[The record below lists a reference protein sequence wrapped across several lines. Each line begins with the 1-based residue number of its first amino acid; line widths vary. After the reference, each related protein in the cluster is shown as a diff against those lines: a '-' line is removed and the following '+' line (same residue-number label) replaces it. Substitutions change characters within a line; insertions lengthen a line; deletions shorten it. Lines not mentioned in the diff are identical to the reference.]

1 MIYQLYQARQDWLA
15 PLRVTADV
23 AGALLKEPYAGPFGN
38 FTVRVAAA
46 GAELACRTRLTH
58 ARPPYHI
65 ARVAVGDRD
74 VEVAEETAFATPFGT
89 LLHFRKDANVVQP
102 RVLLVAP
109 MAGHFATLL
118 RDTICTFLPEHD
130 VFITDW
136 HNARDV
142 PRSAGR
148 FGLDEYVDHIVR
160 FLEQIGPGA
169 HVVAVCQ
176 PCNALVAAVTLMAQ
190 TGNAAIPRS
199 MTLMAGPVDTRI
211 NPTKVNELATS
222 HPIQWFERNLIA
234 AVPARYRGAHRRVY
248 PGFVQLSAFMSM
260 NWSRHVRAHLDLF
273 EHLVKGDQAKAD
285 ATRKFYDEYF
295 AVLDLP
301 AEFYLETV
309 ERVFQKYHLARG
321 LFEWRGHRLD
331 TRAIVHT
338 ALLTVEGERDDICAP
353 GQTLAAH
360 DLCPSIKP
368 HRKQHHLQPGVGHY
382 GVFSGARWQRE
393 IYPKV
398 RNHIGIND

>member
-23 AGALLKEPYAGPFGN
+23 AGALLKEPYAGPLGN
-38 FTVRVAAA
+38 FAVRVAAA

-58 ARPPYHI
+58 NRPAYDI
-65 ARVAVGDRD
+65 ARVMVGGRA
-74 VEVAEETAFATPFGT
+74 VEVVEETAFATPFGT
-89 LLHFRKDANVVQP
+89 LLHFRKDVDVAQP
-102 RVLLVAP
+102 RVLLAAP

-118 RDTICTFLPEHD
+118 RDTIRTLLPEHD
-130 VFITDW
+130 VFVTDW

-142 PRSAGR
+142 PRHDGR
-148 FGLDEYVDHIVR
+148 FGLDEYVDHVVR

-176 PCNALVAAVTLMAQ
+176 PCNALLATVAVMAQ
-190 TGNAAIPRS
+190 TGNAAVPRS

-211 NPTKVNELATS
+211 NPTKVNRLAVS
-222 HPIQWFERNLIA
+222 HPIGWFEHNLITV
-234 AVPARYRGAHRRVY
+234 VPAHYRGAHRRVY
-248 PGFVQLSAFMSM
+248 PGFMQLSAFMAM
-260 NWSRHVRAHLDLF
+260 NMSRHVRAHLDLF
-273 EHLVKGDQAKAD
+273 GHIAKGDQPKAD
-285 ATRKFYDEYF
+285 ATRRFYDEYF

-309 ERVFQKYHLARG
+309 ERVFQKHHLARG
-321 LFEWRGHRLD
+321 LFEWRGQRID
-331 TRAIVHT
+331 TRAIART
-338 ALLTVEGERDDICAP
+338 ALLTVEGERDDICSP

-360 DLCPSIKP
+360 DLCLSIKL

-382 GVFSGARWQRE
+382 GVFSGTRWQRE
-393 IYPKV
+393 IFPKV
-398 RNHIGIND
+398 RRHIGIND